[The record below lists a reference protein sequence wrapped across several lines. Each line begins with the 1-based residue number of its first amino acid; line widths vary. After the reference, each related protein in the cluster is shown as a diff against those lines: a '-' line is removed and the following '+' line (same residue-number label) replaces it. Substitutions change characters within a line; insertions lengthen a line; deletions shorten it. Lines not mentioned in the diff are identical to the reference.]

1 MLINL
6 ENVSKKFGA
15 KTLFK
20 DINFNATYAFT
31 IGNKDRVARAG
42 ASSVLVY
49 IIFDIIICW
58 FNVMCIF

>member
-31 IGNKDRVARAG
+31 IGNNPGSDTETKDVDGLTKGNRAYF
-42 ASSVLVY
+42 SLTKNY
-49 IIFDIIICW
+49 
-58 FNVMCIF
+58 